1 MPSWFDLFE
10 IPITLATPD
19 DEPSFAAAVRLVH
32 AQIDAQLAA
41 GVASERIVV
50 GGFSQA
56 SPPPASA
63 ARCLEA
69 GRFLG
74 TPVCAAEMPR
84 TDGDRE
90 GRGRGGRAGRFRC
103 ERC

>member
-1 MPSWFDLFE
+1 MPSWFDIRHL
-10 IPITLATPD
+10 PVTHLAPPD
-19 DEPSFAAAVRLVH
+19 DEQTSFAAAVALVH
-32 AQIDAQLAA
+32 AKIDALVTD

-63 ARCLEA
+63 ARCCLEA

-74 TPVCAAEMPR
+74 TSR
-84 TDGDRE
+84 L
-90 GRGRGGRAGRFRC
+90 RGGDATD
-103 ERC
+103 